1 MTEWQPP
8 PSTIQS
14 SWSLYHLVLWFFQCQ
29 LHESDRLLHYLR
41 IFHVCFLTF
50 YAPCTTNCRQYA
62 SIVLAIMLYMEWS
75 CRNSVIERHLSF
87 SAHPTPTD
95 THTLSLAGILAQ
107 KKRGTSHAFPIA
119 VYLLLRMSQP
129 EGLEQQIYMR
139 EATHFSTSSILAVG
153 SNLATTLPFLS
164 TTNLV
169 KFHLI
174 SGLFL

>member
-1 MTEWQPP
+1 MTASPKHHSIFLIII
-8 PSTIQS
+8 PSCALIFPVSTTRKRSAFALFTYISCMFSHLLRTI
-14 SWSLYHLVLWFFQCQ
+14 
-29 LHESDRLLHYLR
+29 
-41 IFHVCFLTF
+41 
-50 YAPCTTNCRQYA
+50 TTNCRQYA